1 MMKFKQVYIDKK
13 GGVFEPSSNR
23 VKISERNQT
32 YVILRKNNELLCIF
46 DDENDVFTLPKI
58 EDVQNMS
65 LKPDSVFKTIA
76 YIKEKNRYYKEF
88 QTFNVYELSEGKI
101 DDIILQWCSVNDIL
115 LHGIGFD
122 ETLFNGFKN
131 LYVRD

>member
-1 MMKFKQVYIDKK
+1 MMKYKQIYIDTK
-13 GGVFEPSSNR
+13 GNVFEPSSGR
-23 VKISERNQT
+23 VKVSERKQT
-32 YVILRKNNELLCIF
+32 YVILRKNNELLCIY
-46 DDENDVFTLPKI
+46 DEDNNVFTLPKL
-58 EDVQNMS
+58 EDVQNLN
-65 LKPDSVFKTIA
+65 LKPTSVFNTIA

-101 DDIILQWCSVNDIL
+101 DDIILQWCSVNGIL
-115 LHGIGFD
+115 LHELSFD